1 MIPPIDSHDHERVA
15 AAIRSAEAQT
25 SGEIYCVL
33 ARQSG
38 DYFFAAGFSV
48 LLAMVVAD
56 LAAAFILDSLWVSL
70 RLPLFAAL
78 EVAAVL
84 TVLALLWLFPSL
96 RLQLVPRRVLYRT
109 AHDNALRQFL
119 ARNVHRTEGRTG
131 ILIFVSLAEHYATV
145 LADEGI
151 AKQVPQEAWNAIV
164 ADLVKAA
171 KAGRLADGYVQAI
184 DAAGRLLA
192 VHFPIQAGD
201 RNELDDHLAE
211 I

>member
-1 MIPPIDSHDHERVA
+1 MIPHINAHDHERVA
-15 AAIRSAEAQT
+15 AAIREAEAHT

-38 DYFFAAGFSV
+38 DYFYAAGFSV
-48 LLAMVVAD
+48 LCAMVVAD
-56 LAAAFILDSLWVSL
+56 VAAALILDHLWVSL

-78 EVAAVL
+78 EGAAVL
-84 TVLALLWLFPSL
+84 TVLGLLWFFPSL
-96 RLQLVPRRVLYRT
+96 RLQLVPRRTLYRT

-119 ARNVHRTEGRTG
+119 SRNVHRTQGRTG

-151 AKQVPQEAWNAIV
+151 ASRVPQDAWNAII
-164 ADLVKAA
+164 ADLVKSA
-171 KAGRLADGYVQAI
+171 KAGQLADGYVQAVS
-184 DAAGRLLA
+184 AAGQLLA
-192 VHFPIQAGD
+192 AHFPIGADD

>member
-1 MIPPIDSHDHERVA
+1 MVPRMKPVEHERITT
-15 AAIRSAEAQT
+15 AIRQAEART

-48 LLAMVVAD
+48 LCAMVVAD
-56 LAAAFILDSLWVSL
+56 LAAAVMLDSLWISL
-70 RLPLFAAL
+70 RLPAFALL
-78 EVAAVL
+78 EAAAVMV
-84 TVLALLWLFPSL
+84 VLGLLWFFPAL
-96 RLQLVPRRVLYRT
+96 RLQLVPRRVLYQT

-119 ARNVHRTEGRTG
+119 SRNVHRTQARTG
-131 ILIFVSLAEHYATV
+131 VLVFVSLAEHYATV

-151 AKQVPQEAWNAIV
+151 AAKVPQEAWDGIV
-164 ADLVKAA
+164 ADLVAAA
-171 KAGRLADGYVQAI
+171 KADRLADGYVQAVE
-184 DAAGRLLA
+184 AAGDLLA
-192 VHFPIQAGD
+192 THFPIEIND

>member
-1 MIPPIDSHDHERVA
+1 MTALITSPDHERVTN
-15 AAIRSAEAQT
+15 AIREAEART

-33 ARQSG
+33 AHQSG
-38 DYFFAAGFSV
+38 DYFYAAGFSV
-48 LLAMVVAD
+48 LCAMVVAD
-56 LAAAFILDSLWVSL
+56 VAVAFLLDHLWFSL

-78 EVAAVL
+78 EAAAVIS
-84 TVLALLWLFPSL
+84 VLGLLWVFPAM
-96 RLQLVPRRVLYRT
+96 RLHLVPRRVLYRT

-119 ARNVHRTEGRTG
+119 ARNVHRTQNRTG

-151 AKQVPQEAWNAIV
+151 AEKVPQENWNAII
-164 ADLVKAA
+164 ADLVEAA
-171 KAGRLADGYVQAI
+171 RTNRLADGYVQAVT
-184 DAAGRLLA
+184 ASGLLLA
-192 VHFPIQAGD
+192 EHFPVGLAD

>member
-1 MIPPIDSHDHERVA
+1 MGPDDHERVTR
-15 AAIRSAEAQT
+15 AIRDAEAHT

-48 LLAMVVAD
+48 LCAMVVAD
-56 LAAAFILDSLWVSL
+56 LAAAVLLDSLWISL
-70 RLPLFAAL
+70 RLPVFALL
-78 EVAAVL
+78 EGAAVL
-84 TVLALLWLFPSL
+84 TVLGLLWVFPAL
-96 RLQLVPRRVLYRT
+96 RLQLVPRRILYRT

-119 ARNVHRTEGRTG
+119 SRNVHRTRARTG

-151 AKQVPQEAWNAIV
+151 AAEVPQEAWNAIV
-164 ADLVKAA
+164 ADLVAAA
-171 KAGRLADGYVQAI
+171 KADHLADGYIKAVEASG
-184 DAAGRLLA
+184 ALLA
-192 VHFPIQAGD
+192 AYFPVEVGD

>member
-1 MIPPIDSHDHERVA
+1 MIPRMNADDHERVTT
-15 AAIRSAEAQT
+15 AIRDAEKHT

-38 DYFFAAGFSV
+38 DYFFAAGFAV
-48 LLAMVVAD
+48 LCAMVVAD
-56 LAAAFILDSLWVSL
+56 LAAAVLLDQFWFSL
-70 RLPLFAAL
+70 RLPVFALL
-78 EVAAVL
+78 EAAAVA
-84 TVLALLWLFPSL
+84 TVLGLLWLFPAL

-109 AHDNALRQFL
+109 AHDNALRKFL
-119 ARNVHRTEGRTG
+119 SRNVHQTQGRTG

-151 AKQVPQEAWNAIV
+151 AAQVPQEAWNTIV
-164 ADLVKAA
+164 ADLVAAA
-171 KAGRLADGYVQAI
+171 KADRLADGYVQAVQ
-184 DAAGRLLA
+184 ASGALLA
-192 VHFPIQAGD
+192 AHFPPGTAN